1 MKDAVE
7 YVIKYRKSE
16 EQHSVLQPLSV
27 EELFDNNQDGN
38 ISLRINKCVKLYCW
52 NLFPSLCKFNEKG
65 QLQRR
70 KQHVEDKSV
79 RESIQQ
85 KLAKMLEQYW
95 FQDRVPG
102 IYDLSHLDS
111 SKVVNKMLFI
121 LSAAFNEIQDP
132 LDIDTMDIY
141 REEESTNQQ
150 EQSIHKDCDMMNG
163 TLKAIQEETSV
174 LRRDTDALQ
183 EETSALRKEIEVI
196 SKTLNA
202 SSMNEPG
209 TKRVRTYGGRDSL
222 QYYVVE
228 ALKASNSALD
238 KLQIREK
245 ICELSSYKPDV
256 SAVNKVLYELERE
269 RRVQR
274 YRGTGSKPV
283 WSVVS

>member
-1 MKDAVE
+1 
-7 YVIKYRKSE
+7 
-16 EQHSVLQPLSV
+16 
-27 EELFDNNQDGN
+27 
-38 ISLRINKCVKLYCW
+38 
-52 NLFPSLCKFNEKG
+52 
-65 QLQRR
+65 
-70 KQHVEDKSV
+70 
-79 RESIQQ
+79 
-85 KLAKMLEQYW
+85 
-95 FQDRVPG
+95 
-102 IYDLSHLDS
+102 
-111 SKVVNKMLFI
+111 MLFI

-163 TLKAIQEETSV
+163 TLKAIQEETSVLRRDTDAIQEETSV

-283 WSVVS
+283 W